1 MAFTV
6 RHIGIDI
13 FQDIGISYMGI
24 TVATPFSNFATLVS
38 LDRFIIS
45 GQTARRCSMFSSSLL
60 KWGHQK
66 LHVPLCNTMVYH
78 SS

>member
-24 TVATPFSNFATLVS
+24 TVATPFSNFVTLVS
-38 LDRFIIS
+38 SDRFVIS
-45 GQTARRCSMFSSSLL
+45 GQTARRRS
-60 KWGHQK
+60 
-66 LHVPLCNTMVYH
+66 
-78 SS
+78 